1 MNKPLQKTISPNME
15 KNNELNIIELWE
27 ILVRY
32 KLLIVIVTVITTL
45 GSIYYLSNISTTYK
59 AEVLLFSDSGERSGG
74 GGIKISGVVSNI
86 AGINIGGNKLGS
98 SQSKAIALLKTRSF
112 LSKYIKDEN
121 IKPILFA
128 DNWNKKGKF
137 WINKEEPSDRDAS
150 ELLMSMIKVSYDT
163 KYDAGIVKVI
173 LEWENP
179 YYPDKIA
186 KIANSLIASINNYTR
201 IKEIKKAKNKISF
214 LKKELEVTSVVKL
227 QQTLYNLIELE
238 ISNIALI
245 NASDEYIFSII
256 DPAVNPKHPEYKPI
270 FMIIFIGFILGL
282 FLGFLLSIFIDN
294 VKKQKAMK
302 G

>member
-128 DNWNKKGKF
+128 DNWNKK
-137 WINKEEPSDRDAS
+137 
-150 ELLMSMIKVSYDT
+150 V
-163 KYDAGIVKVI
+163 
-173 LEWENP
+173 
-179 YYPDKIA
+179 
-186 KIANSLIASINNYTR
+186 
-201 IKEIKKAKNKISF
+201 
-214 LKKELEVTSVVKL
+214 
-227 QQTLYNLIELE
+227 
-238 ISNIALI
+238 
-245 NASDEYIFSII
+245 
-256 DPAVNPKHPEYKPI
+256 
-270 FMIIFIGFILGL
+270 
-282 FLGFLLSIFIDN
+282 
-294 VKKQKAMK
+294 
-302 G
+302 